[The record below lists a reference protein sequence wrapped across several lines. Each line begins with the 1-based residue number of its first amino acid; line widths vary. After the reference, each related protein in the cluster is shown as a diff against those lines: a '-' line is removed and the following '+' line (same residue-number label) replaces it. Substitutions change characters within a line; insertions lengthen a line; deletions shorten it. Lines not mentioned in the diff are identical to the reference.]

1 MGRSTIFVF
10 VPNNWMKEVWD
21 RALCFLPLFFFLR
34 FLELGWK
41 GCDERS
47 LPFISGVAWKIVRND
62 CLAKSSGSVSKSARF
77 GPLPSLPPLFFIL
90 FFSFFCF
97 FSFFLIISSR
107 SWQLLRATKRAG
119 EQLLRVFFS
128 VVVAVISIARA
139 RSFPSRIENGI
150 SRAVSE
156 GWRSYVRC
164 VVFFFFFTVAV
175 CRKIPTVACI
185 CPTGNEFGNPFIL
198 RDKSEKQ
205 GVLFNFT
212 KFPRGFGIKV
222 MSF

>member
-164 VVFFFFFTVAV
+164 VVFFFFHRCCLSKNTHRSVYLSDRQRIWKSIYPEGQERETRCSLQFY
-175 CRKIPTVACI
+175 KIPPWI
-185 CPTGNEFGNPFIL
+185 WH
-198 RDKSEKQ
+198 
-205 GVLFNFT
+205 
-212 KFPRGFGIKV
+212 
-222 MSF
+222 